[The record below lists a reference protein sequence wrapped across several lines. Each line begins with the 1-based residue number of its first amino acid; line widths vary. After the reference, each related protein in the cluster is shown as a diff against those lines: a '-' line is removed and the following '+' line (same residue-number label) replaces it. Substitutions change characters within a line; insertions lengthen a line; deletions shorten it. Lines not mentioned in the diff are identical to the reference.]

1 MGAVVAIITVVGTL
15 IVISVIAWLILKK
28 MKAGAWQG
36 IVTVKDTSEIEGSDA
51 GGSSISYYVVITLDN
66 GEQKRV
72 RLGKKI
78 WDEFDIGDKVV
89 KEAGKYNPTKV

>member
-51 GGSSISYYVVITLDN
+51 GGSSISYYVVVTLDN

-78 WDEFDIGDKVV
+78 WGVRHW
-89 KEAGKYNPTKV
+89 

>member
-15 IVISVIAWLILKK
+15 IVISVIAWLILKR

-51 GGSSISYYVVITLDN
+51 GGSSISYYVVVTLDS

>member
-15 IVISVIAWLILKK
+15 IVVSVIAWLILKK

-72 RLGKKI
+72 RLSKKI

>member
-51 GGSSISYYVVITLDN
+51 GGSSISYYVVVTLDN

-78 WDEFDIGDKVV
+78 WDEFDIGDKVI

>member
-15 IVISVIAWLILKK
+15 IVVSVIAWLILKK

-51 GGSSISYYVVITLDN
+51 GGSSISYYVVVTLDN

>member
-1 MGAVVAIITVVGTL
+1 MGAVVAIITIVVTL
-15 IVISVIAWLILKK
+15 AVIGAIAWLILEK

-36 IVTVKDTSEIEGSDA
+36 IVSAKDTGEVEGSDA
-51 GGSSISYYVVITLDN
+51 GGSSISYYVVVTLDN

-78 WDEFDIGDKVV
+78 WDEFDIGDKIV